1 MQYIL
6 MQVVKR
12 MPTNKP
18 RFTVTMSDEMLQQID
33 DFKFANRYKTQN
45 QAVIALVRRGIEEL
59 ERQDADKKNAP
70 PSPDVSKL
78 EERKPDR
85 VEQLQSALVRA
96 GIIAPGEDLTQADAD
111 FLFGIFLA
119 LKAHFDQRQE
129 RGK

>member
-1 MQYIL
+1 MIFWCTGAIMQYIL

-78 EERKPDR
+78 D
-85 VEQLQSALVRA
+85 
-96 GIIAPGEDLTQADAD
+96 
-111 FLFGIFLA
+111 
-119 LKAHFDQRQE
+119 
-129 RGK
+129 

>member
-1 MQYIL
+1 
-6 MQVVKR
+6 
-12 MPTNKP
+12 MPTEKP
-18 RFTVTMSDEMLQQID
+18 RVTITMTEDQLQQIE
-33 DFKFANRYKTQN
+33 DFRFSNKIKNQTQ
-45 QAVIALVRRGIEEL
+45 AILTLVRRGIEEL
-59 ERQDADKKNAP
+59 ERQDAAKKNAP

>member
-45 QAVIALVRRGIEEL
+45 QAVIALVRRGCSH
-59 ERQDADKKNAP
+59 R
-70 PSPDVSKL
+70 
-78 EERKPDR
+78 RY
-85 VEQLQSALVRA
+85 QSN
-96 GIIAPGEDLTQADAD
+96 PGP
-111 FLFGIFLA
+111 
-119 LKAHFDQRQE
+119 
-129 RGK
+129 

>member
-1 MQYIL
+1 
-6 MQVVKR
+6 

-59 ERQDADKKNAP
+59 ERQDAAKKNAP